1 MRTRLQIEY
10 LRLLDWSKVAGLI
23 ELSEG
28 DNYNFPESLRTDR
41 LVLVA
46 VLAEI
51 RTLMEDFGEINGRY
65 APLKFSEESTARRKV
80 EQLKLAEDFQQISTS
95 YERRTAERKYPRGL
109 NHIAETASMAKE
121 VVRNPKQLHWVA
133 FDAGIFTK
141 LLGRLTELND
151 YLAELI
157 RGSQARQLEQ
167 ITQRTYLEM
176 VQVRWSS
183 IEELE
188 HLVTASMLLDDR
200 TFTSTGRDVRLR
212 NEAIL
217 ASLAQFKSLNAATDA
232 PADHRPCDY
241 ERLLASTYKNYSQVS
256 YDRMTTSSSYS
267 TTGRVRMKGMF
278 YSSDGSRSD
287 IWIEWQTYKE
297 ERVLNEDKWR
307 PHNDSTKRVRELVAF
322 LQAPKP
328 PEFCAPE
335 CLGYFNDRDDKEQ
348 SDHDFRF
355 RLILKKLEGAG
366 ALVSLNQMFDKPTPS
381 LTERKALAHRISVS
395 ILYLHAV
402 NWWHK
407 GLRSDSIVFFPT
419 KSPTDFSSPRL
430 SGFEYSRPDKEGET
444 TTGGNVNN
452 WWELYVHPDY
462 QDSGNK
468 GTYRKTFDI
477 YSLGIALLEIAV
489 WTRIENIVGIQD
501 PEAAETEELK
511 GIRAKLLKPEYLD
524 YVRSNLGDQY
534 HEAGKSY
541 LEGRAAFGIDEAAN
555 EAAVKTGAKLQQGF
569 TSRVI
574 DPLGGIS
581 L

>member
-28 DNYNFPESLRTDR
+28 DEFPESLGTDR

-51 RTLMEDFGEINGRY
+51 RTLMEDFSEINGRY
-65 APLKFSEESTARRKV
+65 APLKLNEEATARREV
-80 EQLKLAEDFQQISTS
+80 EQLKLAEEFQQISLS

-133 FDAGIFTK
+133 FDAGVFTK

-151 YLAELI
+151 YLAELM

-176 VQVRWSS
+176 VQVRSS
-183 IEELE
+183 VEELK

-200 TFTSTGRDVRLR
+200 TATSTGRDVRLR
-212 NEAIL
+212 NEGIL
-217 ASLAQFKSLNAATDA
+217 ISLAQFKSLNAATDE
-232 PADHRPCDY
+232 PADHRPRNY
-241 ERLLASTYKNYSQVS
+241 ERLLASTYKSYSQVS
-256 YDRMTTSSSYS
+256 YDRTFTSSSYS
-267 TTGRVRMKGMF
+267 TTGRVRINGKF
-278 YSSDGSRSD
+278 YPSNGSRSD
-287 IWIEWQTYKE
+287 VWIEWKTYKE
-297 ERVLNEDKWR
+297 ERVPNEDKWR
-307 PHNDSTKRVRELVAF
+307 PHNENTNRVRELVTL

-335 CLGYFNDRDDKEQ
+335 CLGYFDDRDDKEH

-355 RLILKKLEGAG
+355 GLIFKKAEGGG
-366 ALVSLNQMFDKPTPS
+366 APVSLNQMFDKPTPS
-381 LTERKALAHRISVS
+381 LTERIALAHRISVS
-395 ILYLHAV
+395 VLYLHAV
-402 NWWHK
+402 NWLHK

-419 KSPTDFSSPRL
+419 KSPRDVSSPRL

-462 QDSGNK
+462 QGSGTK

-477 YSLGIALLEIAV
+477 YSLGIVLLEIAV

-501 PEAAETEELK
+501 PEAAETNELR

-524 YVRSNLGDQY
+524 YVRSNLGDKY
-534 HEAGKSY
+534 HEAVKSCI
-541 LEGRAAFGIDEAAN
+541 EGRAAFGIDEAAN
-555 EAAVKTGAKLQQGF
+555 EASIETGAKLQQGF